1 MSQHRVIIKT
11 SFMINLILEEL
22 KRKTNYP
29 LIKKIINFKLIDLD
43 KIFKEP
49 IEIRTKSGII
59 ITISRNI
66 P

>member
-1 MSQHRVIIKT
+1 
-11 SFMINLILEEL
+11 MINLILEEL

-59 ITISRNI
+59 ITISRTI